1 MHTCADLVASVPF
14 LEDAEDDFVR
24 FLVTQ
29 LHPTVS
35 NCTNLCSLGVLLCSF
50 LKIAARVVNSRG

>member
-1 MHTCADLVASVPF
+1 MHTCADLITSVPF

-24 FLVTQ
+24 YLVTQ

-35 NCTNLCSLGVLLCSF
+35 ASTPCNPPHM
-50 LKIAARVVNSRG
+50 

>member
-35 NCTNLCSLGVLLCSF
+35 DCTTYCSLGVLLCSL
-50 LKIAARVVNSRG
+50 LKIAAHVMNT